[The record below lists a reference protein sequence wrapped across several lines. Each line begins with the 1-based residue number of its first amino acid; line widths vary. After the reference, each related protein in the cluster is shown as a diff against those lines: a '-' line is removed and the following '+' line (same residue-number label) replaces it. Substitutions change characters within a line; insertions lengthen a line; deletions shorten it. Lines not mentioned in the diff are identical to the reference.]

1 MSTTIQQQP
10 IMVYTEMTPNP
21 ETLKFVTNKVLCPQE
36 SLDFP
41 NEKEAQNAPLAAELF
56 TFPFVKGVFIA
67 NNFVTITKDAG
78 TEWQEIMPSL
88 RDFIKEFVASGQPV
102 VEEAYLQKVRAA
114 NQADESDTDDETKI
128 KQLLDK
134 YVKPAVSMDGGA
146 IIFESYEDGIV
157 KLKMQGA
164 CSGCPSSMVT
174 LKAGIEG
181 LLKRMMPEI
190 QGVEAT
196 EV

>member
-1 MSTTIQQQP
+1 MSQTTQAP
-10 IMVYTEMTPNP
+10 IMVYTEATPNP
-21 ETLKFVTNKVLCPQE
+21 ETLKFVTNTVLLQQD

-41 NEKEAQNAPLAAELF
+41 DEEKAQRSPFAAELF
-56 TFPFVKGVFIA
+56 TFPFVRGVFIA
-67 NNFVTITKDAG
+67 NNFVTITK
-78 TEWQEIMPSL
+78 TEDTDWHEVMPSL
-88 RDFIKEFVASGQPV
+88 RDFIREYVGNGKTI
-102 VEEAYLQKVRAA
+102 VEEAYLKAL
-114 NQADESDTDDETKI
+114 QAKRQQAEADTDDETKI

-134 YVKPAVSMDGGA
+134 YVRPAVEMDGGA
-146 IIFESYEDGIV
+146 IIFDSYEDGIV
-157 KLKMQGA
+157 KLQMQGA

-196 EV
+196 EA